1 MNIRSKHAKYA
12 VESLMIDPS
21 PLILTI
27 MWGAAIGCIYV
38 LLATGLNLIFGVMKL
53 VNFAHG
59 ELLMIGAYMGFT
71 VMTALAVNVYVAVF
85 LSMGLTALIGIAVE
99 RLSFRRVLGAEKLNE
114 IFVSLGLILIFDN
127 IAVLL
132 WGDKSKR
139 LISPFE
145 NMSIMLGEASIR
157 VDWLIA
163 ILFVIVILVSLL
175 FLIKK
180 TKIGMAMRAT
190 SQKGQTSMLMG
201 INIEYIYIF
210 TFALGAALAGA
221 AGVLYGII
229 FPFNPYIGSL
239 PTIKAFAIIILGG
252 LGSVPGAIVGGL
264 LYGIA
269 EQTAA
274 ITLGSIWRDAV
285 AFSVLIIVLVLRPE
299 GLFGKR
305 GE

>member
-1 MNIRSKHAKYA
+1 
-12 VESLMIDPS
+12 MIDS
-21 PLILTI
+21 STLILTI

-71 VMTALAVNVYVAVF
+71 VVTALGVNVYVAMF
-85 LSMGLTALIGIAVE
+85 FSMGLVALIGIGVE
-99 RLSFRRVLGAEKLNE
+99 RLTFRRILGADKLNE

-127 IAVLL
+127 LAVLL

-145 NMSIMLGEASIR
+145 NLSLNLGVASIR

-163 ILFVIVILVSLL
+163 IILVIVILIALMLL
-175 FLIKK
+175 VKK

-190 SQKGQTSMLMG
+190 SQKGETSMLMG
-201 INIEYIYIF
+201 INIERIYVF

-229 FPFNPYIGSL
+229 FPFSPYIGTL

-252 LGSVPGAIVGGL
+252 LGSIPGAVVGGL

-274 ITLGSIWRDAV
+274 ITVGSIWRDAV

>member
-1 MNIRSKHAKYA
+1 
-12 VESLMIDPS
+12 MIDS
-21 PLILTI
+21 STLILTI

-71 VMTALAVNVYVAVF
+71 VVTALGVNVYVAVL
-85 LSMGLTALIGIAVE
+85 LSMGLVAIIGVGVE
-99 RLSFRRVLGAEKLNE
+99 RLSFRRVMGTEKLNE

-145 NMSIMLGEASIR
+145 NLSLSLGEASIR

-163 ILFVIVILVSLL
+163 ILLVVIILLCL
-175 FLIKK
+175 MFLVKK

-190 SQKGQTSMLMG
+190 SQRGQTSMLMG
-201 INIEYIYIF
+201 INIERIYVF

-229 FPFNPYIGSL
+229 FPFNPYIGAL

-252 LGSVPGAIVGGL
+252 LGSIPGAVVGGL

-274 ITLGSIWRDAV
+274 ITLGGIWRDAV

>member
-1 MNIRSKHAKYA
+1 
-12 VESLMIDPS
+12 MIDYS

-59 ELLMIGAYMGFT
+59 ELLMIGAYIGFT
-71 VMTALAVNVYVAVF
+71 VITALGVNVYVAVF
-85 LSMGLTALIGIAVE
+85 LSMGIVALIGIAVE

-132 WGDKSKR
+132 WGDKIKR

-145 NMSIMLGEASIR
+145 NMSLMVGEASIR

-163 ILFVIVILVSLL
+163 ILFVIIILIALL

-201 INIEYIYIF
+201 INIERIYIF

-229 FPFNPYIGSL
+229 FPFDPYIGAL

-252 LGSVPGAIVGGL
+252 LGSIPGAIIGGL

-285 AFSVLIIVLVLRPE
+285 AFSVLIIVLLFRPE
-299 GLFGKR
+299 GLFGKK

>member
-1 MNIRSKHAKYA
+1 
-12 VESLMIDPS
+12 MIDS
-21 PLILTI
+21 STLILTI

-59 ELLMIGAYMGFT
+59 ELLMIGAYIGFT
-71 VMTALAVNVYVAVF
+71 FVAALGVNVYVAVL
-85 LSMGLTALIGIAVE
+85 LSMGLVALIGIGVE
-99 RLSFRRVLGAEKLNE
+99 RLTFRRVLGSEKLNE

-127 IAVLL
+127 VAVLL

-145 NMSIMLGEASIR
+145 NLSLSLGEASIR

-163 ILFVIVILVSLL
+163 ILIVIVILISLL

-190 SQKGQTSMLMG
+190 SQRSQTSMLMG
-201 INIEYIYIF
+201 INIERIYIF

-229 FPFNPYIGSL
+229 FPFNPYIGAL

-252 LGSVPGAIVGGL
+252 LGSIPGAVIGGL

-274 ITLGSIWRDAV
+274 ITIGSIWRDAV
-285 AFSVLIIVLVLRPE
+285 AFTVLIIVLILRPE

>member
-1 MNIRSKHAKYA
+1 MNIRGKIAEIT
-12 VESLMIDPS
+12 VEFYMFDLTTLLLT
-21 PLILTI
+21 LI
-27 MWGAAIGCIYV
+27 WGAAIGCIYV

-59 ELLMIGAYMGFT
+59 ELLMIGAYVGYSILT
-71 VMTALAVNVYVAVF
+71 ISGVNAYIAVF
-85 LSMGLTALIGIAVE
+85 LSMAIVALIGVGVE
-99 RLSFRRVLGAEKLNE
+99 RLAFRRVLGSDKLNE

-127 IAVLL
+127 IAVLV
-132 WGDKSKR
+132 WGEKSKR
-139 LISPFE
+139 IISPFE
-145 NMSIMLGEASIR
+145 NMSVQLGEISINY
-157 VDWLIA
+157 DWLIA
-163 ILFVIVILVSLL
+163 VIFVIVILIALM

-190 SQKGQTSMLMG
+190 SQKSQAAKLMG
-201 INIEYIYIF
+201 INIEHIYVF

-229 FPFNPYIGSL
+229 FYFNPYIGAL

-252 LGSVPGAIVGGL
+252 LGSIPGAIIGGL

-269 EQTAA
+269 EQTAV
-274 ITLGSIWRDAV
+274 ISLGGIWRNAV
-285 AFSVLIIVLVLRPE
+285 AFSVLIIVLVLRPK
-299 GLFGKR
+299 GLFGER

>member
-1 MNIRSKHAKYA
+1 
-12 VESLMIDPS
+12 MIDS
-21 PLILTI
+21 STLVLTI

-59 ELLMIGAYMGFT
+59 ELLMIGAYIGFT
-71 VMTALAVNVYVAVF
+71 FVSALGVNVYVAVL
-85 LSMGLTALIGIAVE
+85 LSMGLVAVIGIGVE
-99 RLSFRRVLGAEKLNE
+99 RLTFRRVLGSEKLNE

-127 IAVLL
+127 TAVLL

-145 NMSIMLGEASIR
+145 NLSLSLGEASIR

-163 ILFVIVILVSLL
+163 ILIVIVILISLL

-190 SQKGQTSMLMG
+190 SQRGQTSMLMG
-201 INIEYIYIF
+201 INIERIYVF

-229 FPFNPYIGSL
+229 FPFNPYVGAL

-252 LGSVPGAIVGGL
+252 LGSIPGAIIGGL

-269 EQTAA
+269 EQ
-274 ITLGSIWRDAV
+274 ITVITIGSIWRDAV
-285 AFSVLIIVLVLRPE
+285 AFTLLIIVLVLRPE
-299 GLFGKR
+299 GLFGKK

>member
-1 MNIRSKHAKYA
+1 MNVRGKLTEIK
-12 VESLMIDPS
+12 VEFYMLDLSSLV
-21 PLILTI
+21 LTL
-27 MWGAAIGCIYV
+27 MWGAAIGCIYI

-59 ELLMIGAYMGFT
+59 ELLMIGAYMGYSVLT
-71 VMTALAVNVYVAVF
+71 LLGVNAYIAVF
-85 LSMGLTALIGIAVE
+85 LSMAIVALIGVGVE
-99 RLSFRRVLGAEKLNE
+99 RLAFRRVLGSDKLNE

-127 IAVLL
+127 IAVLV
-132 WGDKSKR
+132 WGEKSKR
-139 LISPFE
+139 IISPFE
-145 NMSIMLGEASIR
+145 NMSLKLGEVSISY
-157 VDWLIA
+157 DWLIA
-163 ILFVIVILVSLL
+163 VIFVIVILIALL

-190 SQKGQTSMLMG
+190 SQKSQAAMLMG
-201 INIEYIYIF
+201 INIEHIYIF

-229 FPFNPYIGSL
+229 FPFNPYIGAL

-252 LGSVPGAIVGGL
+252 LGSIPGAIIGGL

-269 EQTAA
+269 EQTAV
-274 ITLGSIWRDAV
+274 ISLGGIWRNAV
-285 AFSVLIIVLVLRPE
+285 AFSVLIIVLVLRPK
-299 GLFGKR
+299 GLFGEK